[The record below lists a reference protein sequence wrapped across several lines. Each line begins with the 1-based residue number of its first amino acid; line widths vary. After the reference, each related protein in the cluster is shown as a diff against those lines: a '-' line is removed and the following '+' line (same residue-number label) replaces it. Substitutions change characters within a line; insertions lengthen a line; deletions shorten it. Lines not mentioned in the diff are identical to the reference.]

1 MKKVS
6 SAILAVMLL
15 FCFLACTAFAV
26 EPRWTNTASISPNIS
41 SSTYYASV
49 QGVVGTTKIACTLVL
64 SQKGLFGT
72 YSEVARTSSTYY
84 GNPHTFTGSYA
95 VSSGKTYK
103 IDVTAVVT
111 SNGTSETATSS
122 FVKSF

>member
-1 MKKVS
+1 MKKIS
-6 SAILAVMLL
+6 SALLAVVLL

-26 EPRWTNTASISPNIS
+26 ELRWANTTSISPNIS
-41 SSTYYASV
+41 SSTYYATV
-49 QGVVGTTKIACTLVL
+49 TGVSGTTKIACTLVL
-64 SQKGLFGT
+64 SKKGIFGT

-84 GNPHTFTGSYA
+84 GNEHTFSGSYA
-95 VSSGKTYK
+95 AVSGKTYK

-111 SNGTSETATSS
+111 SNGKSETATSS